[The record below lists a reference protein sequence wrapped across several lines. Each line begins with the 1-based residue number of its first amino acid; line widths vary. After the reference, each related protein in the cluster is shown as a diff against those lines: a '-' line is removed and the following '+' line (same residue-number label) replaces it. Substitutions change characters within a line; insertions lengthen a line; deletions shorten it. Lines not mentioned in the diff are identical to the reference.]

1 MLGMFRSESS
11 WEQRFNLS
19 RPIVQ
24 VDTSL
29 AQKRDGCVA
38 CFHGYVIIGEVKLE
52 KTSSPRRQY
61 FLPFNG
67 TVRIP

>member
-1 MLGMFRSESS
+1 MFRSESS

-19 RPIVQ
+19 GPIVQ

-38 CFHGYVIIGEVKLE
+38 CFHSYVIIGEVKPE
-52 KTSSPRRQY
+52 EARSPRRQS
-61 FLPFNG
+61 FPSFNG